1 MNTLVDNVYTTLQDF
16 EKNGV
21 FDAQW
26 TLEDR
31 HREEEMRLQRFLS
44 EEREKEMKRL
54 DGNLGTEKERAAA
67 ELLAGMDQMSIQQNS
82 RNLVA
87 ERERIE
93 EHFRRLRDE
102 RMRSIMDKV
111 ASEEKARTAR
121 MVDRQCQE
129 ILLLIAEKVD
139 DFKNVQSYYQV
150 ATRLICTSCSCW
162 NAVGWCKTPCK
173 T

>member
-1 MNTLVDNVYTTLQDF
+1 M
-16 EKNGV
+16 

-31 HREEEMRLQRFLS
+31 HREEDMRLQRFVS

-54 DGNLGTEKERAAA
+54 DGNLATEKERAAA

-111 ASEEKARTAR
+111 ASEEKARASR

-139 DFKNVQSYYQV
+139 FQTGFHYTYYIWTELFCRKQSFV
-150 ATRLICTSCSCW
+150 CF
-162 NAVGWCKTPCK
+162 
-173 T
+173 